1 MKVIEEDDK
10 IKILVSNYLF
20 DIEKEDNL
28 KKILK
33 IIKNKYQIK
42 NRQIYFIKIFKDE
55 NYGYLI
61 TVYFTDDDLFF
72 LDDDI
77 NVQVIDTKFKFI
89 IDDDYQL
96 NYLKKIQPFI
106 TLNQKLSNLEIGNI
120 LEHTIDI
127 IIDEDD

>member
-20 DIEKEDNL
+20 DVEKEDNL

-33 IIKNKYQIK
+33 IIKDKYQIK
-42 NRQIYFIKIFKDE
+42 NRQIYFIKVFKDE

-106 TLNQKLSNLEIGNI
+106 TLNKKISNLELGNI
-120 LEHTIDI
+120 IEHTIDI

>member
-33 IIKNKYQIK
+33 IIRDKYQIK
-42 NRQIYFIKIFKDE
+42 NRQIYFIKVFKDE

-106 TLNQKLSNLEIGNI
+106 TLNKKISNLEIGNI

>member
-33 IIKNKYQIK
+33 IIRDKYQIK
-42 NRQIYFIKIFKDE
+42 NRQIYFIKVFKDE

-120 LEHTIDI
+120 IEHTIDI

>member
-33 IIKNKYQIK
+33 IIKDKYQIK
-42 NRQIYFIKIFKDE
+42 NRQIYFIKVFKDE

-106 TLNQKLSNLEIGNI
+106 TLNKKISNLELGNI
-120 LEHTIDI
+120 IEHTIDI
-127 IIDEDD
+127 IIEEDD

>member
-20 DIEKEDNL
+20 DVEKEDNL

-61 TVYFTDDDLFF
+61 TVYFTDDDL
-72 LDDDI
+72 
-77 NVQVIDTKFKFI
+77 
-89 IDDDYQL
+89 
-96 NYLKKIQPFI
+96 
-106 TLNQKLSNLEIGNI
+106 
-120 LEHTIDI
+120 
-127 IIDEDD
+127 

>member
-42 NRQIYFIKIFKDE
+42 NRQIYFIKVFKDE

-106 TLNQKLSNLEIGNI
+106 TLNKKISNLEIGNI

-127 IIDEDD
+127 IIDEDV

>member
-1 MKVIEEDDK
+1 MTKLKFWFPI
-10 IKILVSNYLF
+10 IYL
-20 DIEKEDNL
+20 IL

-33 IIKNKYQIK
+33 IIKDKYQIK
-42 NRQIYFIKIFKDE
+42 NRQIYFIKVFKDE

-106 TLNQKLSNLEIGNI
+106 TLNKKLSNLEIGNI
-120 LEHTIDI
+120 IEHTIDI

>member
-20 DIEKEDNL
+20 DVEKEDNL

-106 TLNQKLSNLEIGNI
+106 TLNKKISNLEIGNI

-127 IIDEDD
+127 IIDEDV